1 MSRYIGSYS
10 PTASALTYQAISTTT
25 TVTSTSST
33 FAVMSGSSLTVL
45 QTGTYKVE
53 ACCNLSVNASGT
65 SNKAETEIFIDG
77 VAQPNTRQQIGTEFS
92 GLSLASV
99 GWNLTT
105 SAFFIVNL
113 QAGNVVD
120 FRFRRS
126 NGSATITAAARS
138 LMITRV
144 G

>member
-25 TVTSTSST
+25 TATSTSST

-53 ACCNLSVNASGT
+53 ACCNLSVNASST
-65 SNKAETEIFIDG
+65 TNKAETQIFIDG
-77 VAQPNTRQQIGTEFS
+77 AAQPNTQQQIGTQSS
-92 GLSLASV
+92 GLS

-105 SAFFIVNL
+105 NVFLIVNL

-126 NGSATITAAARS
+126 SGNATVTAAARS